1 MKKFGILLLFWA
13 PLGFSQQISFQPP
26 IALPTLNGPVAMI
39 SADFNGDGTADLA
52 ISDTGSHVISISLG
66 KGDGTFQ
73 AAATYSVP
81 SGCAVASLAAADF
94 NNDHKLDLLAIC
106 QFTPQLLVYLGH
118 GDGTFGTPV
127 STQLPLAVFAGTLFL
142 EAGSAGVGGTVAD
155 FNADGK
161 LDLVLLLASDLSA
174 NFSAPINI
182 YFLPGN
188 GDGSFGPAVQVQRG
202 ISVAAVASG
211 DFNGDGKPDLA
222 YLTLT
227 DSVDS
232 DGADVITQ
240 SLNIDLGNG
249 DGTFRNGPSY
259 LWTGATFA
267 LTAVDVN
274 GDGFIDLVSAGTSLA
289 SISGSVPPSIATVML
304 GDGKGNF
311 RQSFKS
317 TDSVNDLGVS
327 FCLGNFSGSGHLD
340 LVEIFAE
347 LTLSSASIS
356 LGVGT
361 RAGNG
366 DGTFQSI
373 QTFQGPADVFAMAT
387 VCTDLNGDGLTDL
400 AYTGMVS
407 EEVVGVLANSGGFA
421 GLAGG
426 LAELPAGELY
436 LQLNSTPQKLTFSNV
451 NAASFAKGPL
461 ATNSI
466 ATAFWI
472 SPEKPSGIGVNV
484 TDAAGATRPAQIFYV
499 SSKQINYGIPNG
511 TVTGP
516 ATITITGTQDAITA
530 QQVIAAVAPGVFNAG
545 GLAVGSTLTVHNGTQ
560 TPGNLVEPDASGTL
574 QPVPI
579 DVGTGSDQVFLILY
593 GTGIRNHAQPVT
605 ATIGTTA
612 APVAFAAAQ
621 GTFVDEDQINVLVPQ
636 SLRGAGRVNVVLTV
650 DGQTTNPVTIQIK

>member
-1 MKKFGILLLFWA
+1 MLLL
-13 PLGFSQQISFQPP
+13 S
-26 IALPTLNGPVAMI
+26 N
-39 SADFNGDGTADLA
+39 DLA
-52 ISDTGSHVISISLG
+52 AFPASI
-66 KGDGTFQ
+66 
-73 AAATYSVP
+73 
-81 SGCAVASLAAADF
+81 
-94 NNDHKLDLLAIC
+94 
-106 QFTPQLLVYLGH
+106 
-118 GDGTFGTPV
+118 
-127 STQLPLAVFAGTLFL
+127 
-142 EAGSAGVGGTVAD
+142 
-155 FNADGK
+155 
-161 LDLVLLLASDLSA
+161 
-174 NFSAPINI
+174 INI
-182 YFLPGN
+182 FFVPGN
-188 GDGSFGPAVQVQRG
+188 GDGSFGQAVQVQRG
-202 ISVAAVASG
+202 IAAVALASG

-227 DSVDS
+227 DSKDS
-232 DGADVITQ
+232 EDDDVISQ

-249 DGTFRNGPSY
+249 DGTFRSGPTY
-259 LWTGATFA
+259 PWTGASFA
-267 LTAVDVN
+267 LTTVDVN
-274 GDGFIDLVSAGTSLA
+274 GDGLLDLVSGGTSLSSLNGNA
-289 SISGSVPPSIATVML
+289 PSSIVTVML

-311 RQSFKS
+311 TQSFKS
-317 TDSVNDLGVS
+317 TDPADDLGLS

-340 LVEIFAE
+340 LIEIFGE
-347 LTLSSASIS
+347 ITLHSIS
-356 LGVGT
+356 VGLGIGT

-373 QTFQGPADVFAMAT
+373 QTFQGPADNFALAS
-387 VCTDLNGDGLTDL
+387 VCADLNGDGLTDL
-400 AYTGMVS
+400 AYAGMIS
-407 EEVVGVLANSGGFA
+407 EEVVGVLTNSGGFG

-499 SSKQINYGIPNG
+499 SSKQINYGVPNG

-516 ATITITGTQDAITA
+516 ATITITGTQDTITA

-579 DVGTGSDQVFLILY
+579 NVGTGSDQVFLILY

-605 ATIGTTA
+605 ATIGATA

-636 SLRGAGRVNVVLTV
+636 SLRGAVRVNVVLTV
-650 DGQTTNPVTIQIK
+650 DGQTTNPVTILIE